1 MAEEEGQIFPGGEIT
16 VATAELNPI
25 IEILQTAYCKYSVI
39 GREYKCEPHPEYFV
53 KDRVVEIP
61 ILDPT
66 VDKPSFFAT
75 IKNVGDET
83 IDVTMKIIVDDLK
96 EIPLLSLTEKSMLGF
111 PLGKITIPIGASE
124 AMFTETGVDRT
135 VGKHIISWKVQA
147 KRITERSYPAIPQIV
162 GNTIYYVYTAAL
174 DAIATT
180 VKIVQG
186 TVEQLWLTGTPE
198 GFTAQPVTIAPNEP
212 AYFKFELTNP
222 GDEPVRM
229 NVGHLVGTVYETGF
243 LVGGVLMD
251 TIEKDVLVNA
261 GATAVI
267 NTEAFTPLAAGSLT
281 IGSFAVLRA
290 RHLI

>member
-1 MAEEEGQIFPGGEIT
+1 MAEEEGQIFPGGEIQ
-16 VATAELNPI
+16 VATAELNPDLSAIGFRYGGTVYTLMREGSI
-25 IEILQTAYCKYSVI
+25 ISDLV
-39 GREYKCEPHPEYFV
+39 
-53 KDRVVEIP
+53 IP
-61 ILDPT
+61 IDAIPT
-66 VDKPSFFAT
+66 HIARD
-75 IKNVGDET
+75 IHNRGDEV
-83 IDVTMKIIVDDLK
+83 IDVKIDYVIDGTNYSATKNDV
-96 EIPLLSLTEKSMLGF
+96 
-111 PLGKITIPIGASE
+111 PLGGYGGGVTAVSAEKFTI
-124 AMFTETGVDRT
+124 
-135 VGKHIISWKVQA
+135 GKHNISWA
-147 KRITERSYPAIPQIV
+147 LYARRSGDTEWISFVSGSTNYW
-162 GNTIYYVYTAAL
+162 VYTLSL

-186 TVEQLWLTGTPE
+186 AVEYLWLIGTAE
-198 GFTAQPVTIAPNEP
+198 GFTASPVSIAPNEP